1 MKTLIG
7 SIMIAAFGLA
17 AYGQQ
22 GKTITPVPA
31 AVPKVLAEVSAS
43 SSSKIVK
50 GSPFSAEAVSE
61 STQTLADGNRIVRK
75 WTEKLYRSGD
85 GRSLGPGARLHKSDA
100 RNPRL
105 TKCLE

>member
-22 GKTITPVPA
+22 AKTITPVPA
-31 AVPKVLAEVSAS
+31 ALPKVLAEVSAS

-50 GSPFSAEAVSE
+50 GSPFSAEAISE
-61 STQTLADGNRIVRK
+61 AHR
-75 WTEKLYRSGD
+75 
-85 GRSLGPGARLHKSDA
+85 H
-100 RNPRL
+100 
-105 TKCLE
+105 